1 MTTPLDQL
9 TSFKM
14 RHNLASLGNIFGVSI
29 DSLLDY
35 AVQLRHDLHAAT
47 LWKESYK
54 GAEAQVR
61 SERDEALAKLAAER
75 AGGMYEAWV
84 NCVRRRLVNIRER
97 DSARRVARQLL
108 RLARAHEALWRAE
121 TIEAEIA
128 ASAKLT
134 EAESALAPELRR
146 LVEE

>member
-1 MTTPLDQL
+1 
-9 TSFKM
+9 
-14 RHNLASLGNIFGVSI
+14 
-29 DSLLDY
+29 
-35 AVQLRHDLHAAT
+35 
-47 LWKESYK
+47 
-54 GAEAQVR
+54 
-61 SERDEALAKLAAER
+61 
-75 AGGMYEAWV
+75 
-84 NCVRRRLVNIRER
+84 
-97 DSARRVARQLL
+97 LL